1 MLVQDIMTQQVVAID
16 PDMPIGD
23 VYALMQQ
30 RDIRHFPIVEEGSAD
45 QSELVGIVSDRD
57 IRLVGSALPQAPE
70 GVSLKDPVRKL
81 MSFPVIT
88 THPSDP
94 VEESASLLRR
104 EKIGAMPVVDDG
116 ELVGIVSSIDF
127 LEALV
132 RMTGVH
138 RAASRLEVELTSD
151 PNALAELNT
160 TVASQGINTLSILSS
175 QDDPAS
181 GTLVVALRVTT
192 INIGNLA
199 GYLRSQG
206 FNVIWPPEPTQAV
219 GDASTGSPEHA

>member
-1 MLVQDIMTQQVVAID
+1 MLVQDIMTKQVVAID
-16 PDMPIGD
+16 PNMPIGD

-30 RDIRHFPIVEEGSAD
+30 RDIRHFPIVEDNSAGK
-45 QSELVGIVSDRD
+45 STLVGIVSDRD
-57 IRLVGSALPQAPE
+57 IRLVGSALPQAPK
-70 GVSLKDPVRKL
+70 GVNLDDPVRKL
-81 MSFPVIT
+81 MSSPVIT
-88 THPSDP
+88 THPSDA

-104 EKIGAMPVVDDG
+104 KKIGAMPVVDEG
-116 ELVGIVSSIDF
+116 ELVGIVSAIDF

-138 RAASRLEVELTSD
+138 RAASRLEVELSSY
-151 PNALAELNT
+151 PNALADLNAA
-160 TVASQGINTLSILSS
+160 VANQGINTLSILSS

-199 GYLRSQG
+199 NHLRSQG
-206 FNVIWPPEPTQAV
+206 FNVVWPPEALAP
-219 GDASTGSPEHA
+219 DHSTIPSHTE